1 MADELFGSELGLAFV
16 IVGVLLFVVEVFQ
29 PGFLIAVP
37 ATVFIALGVLLSF
50 NIVDGLLLL
59 PIGLAV
65 GLGSLYGTM
74 MLYQSLAPPDT
85 PSEMSIEGK
94 IGEKGIVTKEVVAN
108 DRSGK
113 IKIGMEEVR
122 ATSDQNISVGTKVK
136 VTDAEGITLTVMPL
150 QGEE

>member
-29 PGFLIAVP
+29 PGFLIAGP
-37 ATVFIALGVLLSF
+37 ATVFIALGILLSF
-50 NIVDGLLLL
+50 NVVDGLLLL

-85 PSEMSIEGK
+85 PSEMSIERKVGK
-94 IGEKGIVTKEVVAN
+94 SGIVSKDVVAN
-108 DRSGK
+108 EIFGK
-113 IKIGMEEVR
+113 AKIGREEFR
-122 ATSDQNISVGTKVK
+122 ATSDQNIPVGTKVE
-136 VTDAEGITLTVMPL
+136 VTDAEGITVTVIPL
-150 QGEE
+150 EGEE

>member
-1 MADELFGSELGLAFV
+1 
-16 IVGVLLFVVEVFQ
+16 
-29 PGFLIAVP
+29 
-37 ATVFIALGVLLSF
+37 
-50 NIVDGLLLL
+50 
-59 PIGLAV
+59 
-65 GLGSLYGTM
+65 M

-94 IGEKGIVTKEVVAN
+94 IGEKGVVTKEVIAN

-113 IKIGMEEVR
+113 VKISMEEIR

-136 VTDAEGITLTVMPL
+136 VTDAEGITVTVMPL

>member
-1 MADELFGSELGLAFV
+1 M
-16 IVGVLLFVVEVFQ
+16 I
-29 PGFLIAVP
+29 
-37 ATVFIALGVLLSF
+37 
-50 NIVDGLLLL
+50 
-59 PIGLAV
+59 
-65 GLGSLYGTM
+65 YGTM

-122 ATSDQNISVGTKVK
+122 ATSDQNIPVGTKVE
-136 VTDAEGITLTVMPL
+136 VTDGEGITVTVMPL
-150 QGEE
+150 QGVE

>member
-65 GLGSLYGTM
+65 GLGSLY
-74 MLYQSLAPPDT
+74 
-85 PSEMSIEGK
+85 
-94 IGEKGIVTKEVVAN
+94 
-108 DRSGK
+108 
-113 IKIGMEEVR
+113 
-122 ATSDQNISVGTKVK
+122 
-136 VTDAEGITLTVMPL
+136 
-150 QGEE
+150 

>member
-37 ATVFIALGVLLSF
+37 ATVFIALGILLSF
-50 NIVDGLLLL
+50 NVVDGLLLL

-85 PSEMSIEGK
+85 PSEMSIERK
-94 IGEKGIVTKEVVAN
+94 VGEKGIVTKEVIAN
-108 DRSGK
+108 DRIGK
-113 IKIGMEEVR
+113 VKISMEEFR
-122 ATSDQNISVGTKVK
+122 ATSDQNIPVGTKVE
-136 VTDAEGITLTVMPL
+136 VTEAEGITVTVIPL
-150 QGEE
+150 EGEE